1 MKTIILSIIAA
12 GCLAL
17 PAAGAK
23 KKAVKQENPFLAPYT
38 AKYGIP
44 PFEKITYADL
54 PHDLLE
60 LIEDV
65 ILCRR
70 PDAAERLIDYATRLK
85 ESAEPFPSKPSEEYL
100 FLNAS

>member
-23 KKAVKQENPFLAPYT
+23 KKAVKQENAFLAPYT

-44 PFEKITYADL
+44 PVEEIKIEHYL
-54 PHDLLE
+54 PALE
-60 LIEDV
+60 IGIKQHNDEINAIV
-65 ILCRR
+65 VKRSR
-70 PDAAERLIDYATRLK
+70 PDFENTMLALYMSVEV
-85 ESAEPFPSKPSEEYL
+85 
-100 FLNAS
+100 

>member
-44 PFEKITYADL
+44 PFEEIKIEHYL
-54 PHDLLE
+54 PAQSLPSVAMLLSNVPIWRKSPYMAIRISPRA
-60 LIEDV
+60 LMPT
-65 ILCRR
+65 LRWW
-70 PDAAERLIDYATRLK
+70 
-85 ESAEPFPSKPSEEYL
+85 
-100 FLNAS
+100 